1 MTEGADMLKRL
12 IRTTNN
18 LKLKHK
24 LLISYV
30 LVVMIPVL
38 IVGLAVTSYF
48 RQQALDNAIGQ
59 TIINVDKIKSQTATM
74 LRVPTDIS
82 NLLMFNADLKEIV
95 NKRYK
100 SVVELTSA
108 YLAYKDFQEYRRL
121 YREIAGIRFYST
133 NPTLINNLEF
143 IPVDKQTEESYW
155 YQQALKTTS
164 IGWFYIRTRKIILY
178 TSSVWCAKYLLPSI
192 GQRVC

>member
-1 MTEGADMLKRL
+1 MLKRL
-12 IRTTNN
+12 IRTTNK

-30 LVVMIPVL
+30 LVVMIPDL

-143 IPVDKQTEESYW
+143 IPVDKQ
-155 YQQALKTTS
+155 
-164 IGWFYIRTRKIILY
+164 
-178 TSSVWCAKYLLPSI
+178 
-192 GQRVC
+192 